1 MLGYTRFYKCSSSL
15 RIGAPASGQVE
26 TRLWWCW
33 TIGFTLMYDPGLHP
47 RCPHRNRGRRG
58 GPHACALCPV
68 CICIRFRSSLSGP
81 DCQERAARIICG
93 GYGVKQWKEVSGKIT
108 VKMSFFFHA
117 QFRMPTGDDNFTLG
131 RDCLVNG
138 PSQIQIPYTVL
149 CAYRVLRMG
158 YMLE

>member
-1 MLGYTRFYKCSSSL
+1 MLGYTRFYECSSSL

-33 TIGFTLMYDPGLHP
+33 TIGLTLMYNPGLHP

-58 GPHACALCPV
+58 GPH
-68 CICIRFRSSLSGP
+68 
-81 DCQERAARIICG
+81 
-93 GYGVKQWKEVSGKIT
+93 GVKQLKEVSPKIT